1 MELSH
6 CICLSGILS
15 NSVFKIGNNYYPQVF
30 PNKCKYIANEKDV
43 TRYIAD
49 DLEISSD
56 DLYKENSVEKD

>member
-1 MELSH
+1 M
-6 CICLSGILS
+6 S

>member
-1 MELSH
+1 M
-6 CICLSGILS
+6 S
-15 NSVFKIGNNYYPQVF
+15 NSVFKISNNYYPQVF